1 MKLRTTASIVFT
13 LFFITGMI
21 HASSA
26 SIPVFAQTEPVVQ
39 ELQGSLVPGEVDVYR
54 LEGLKAGQTLYVT
67 METTSGNL
75 DSVLAL
81 VPGDA
86 DLNQLFDSYQEGVQ
100 ALIASSAQ
108 PLLDL
113 PALRD
118 RTFLAWDD
126 DGGPGYSAALT
137 FVIPMDGDY
146 YLGGAA
152 SLSAAGRQ
160 TAGDY
165 RLVVGIDAPE
175 VLDGSAAATG
185 DQIAVADPAA
195 LGSFQQIQA
204 VEGSLTP
211 EIPSRIYNLG
221 ELNPGDDLY
230 LYLQST
236 GGNLKPTLILRDYGR
251 KPVHVA
257 NLNGTESI
265 VTLEHTFP
273 EGGSQYSVEIICQ
286 EQPENP
292 GCGDYRL
299 LAGVNAPQVLEGEGE
314 PNSERIL
321 QLPIPV
327 QIGFKLQQ
335 IVDIDPSKEIMNA
348 VGTVK
353 MEWTDPALAFNPD
366 DCQCWRKV
374 YTESDFSKFLADVQG
389 RWPDFTLFN
398 QQGNRW
404 TQNRIVAVES
414 NGKVTYLE
422 RFTTN
427 FQLNFDFS
435 KYPFDTQDFYIYF
448 DQLYSEDNYVYIPTE
463 GFSEIDPE
471 HGEDEFKLSGF
482 DTQISSEISS
492 RQVPTSRFTFHFSA
506 PRHLSYYIFRIF
518 IPVLLIISVSYVTFF
533 LKDYTRRI
541 EVATGNLLLFIAFS
555 FSIAEDYPRM
565 GYLTFLD
572 AIMAIT
578 FIINTLVVV
587 YSVYLKWLETH
598 DQRERSEQIDRY
610 MDWVYPIAYLV
621 AIGVTAWWF
630 LA

>member
-1 MKLRTTASIVFT
+1 MKLRSIVHYFVIFG
-13 LFFITGMI
+13 LIVEAIIVWAAFIPT
-21 HASSA
+21 SA
-26 SIPVFAQTEPVVQ
+26 QSAPAVQ
-39 ELQGSLVPGEVDVYR
+39 ELQGSLVSGEVDVYR
-54 LEGLKAGQTLYVT
+54 LSALKEGQTVYAI
-67 METTSGNL
+67 MQTTSGNL
-75 DSVLAL
+75 DPLLAL

-100 ALIASSAQ
+100 ALVASSAQ

-113 PALRD
+113 PGLRD

-126 DGGPGYSAALT
+126 DSGPGYSAALT
-137 FVIPMDGDY
+137 FEVPNDGDY
-146 YLGGAA
+146 YLAGAA

-160 TAGDY
+160 TSGDY
-165 RLVVGIDAPE
+165 RLVVGIDAPG

-195 LGSFQQIQA
+195 LDSLQQIQA
-204 VEGSLTP
+204 VDGSLTE
-211 EIPSRIYNLG
+211 EIPTRLYNLG
-221 ELNPGDDLY
+221 KFNPGDTLY
-230 LYLQST
+230 LHLQTTS
-236 GGNLKPTLILRDYGR
+236 GSLRPTIVLRDYGR
-251 KPVHVA
+251 KPVRVA
-257 NLNGTESI
+257 NLNGTASV
-265 VTLEHTFP
+265 VTLEQAFP
-273 EGGSQYSVEIICQ
+273 EGGSQYSLEIICQ
-286 EQPENP
+286 VQPENP

-299 LAGVNAPQVLEGEGE
+299 LAGVNAPQVLEGEDE

-321 QLPIPV
+321 LLAIPV

-366 DCQCWRKV
+366 DCQCWRKA
-374 YTESDFSKFLADVQG
+374 YTESDFSKFLAEAQG
-389 RWPDFTLFN
+389 KWPDFTLFN

-448 DQLYSEDNYVYIPTE
+448 DQLFSEDNYIYTPME
-463 GFSEIDPE
+463 SFSEIDPE

-492 RQVPTSRFTFHFSA
+492 RQVPTSRFTFHFAA
-506 PRHLSYYIFRIF
+506 PRHLSYYVFRIF

-598 DQRERSEQIDRY
+598 DQRERSEQIDHY
-610 MDWVYPIAYLV
+610 MDWVYPIAYVV
-621 AIGVTAWWF
+621 AFGVTAWWF